1 MVTLFFV
8 QNCKKIRY
16 NSMKLISTSGNKT
29 FYVIPRKYDTGDITV
44 RLRNE
49 TTNISIDVTS
59 TPIVEGN
66 YLKFDA
72 VLGTL
77 VENNFYTMELIAS
90 NGGDIVYKDKVFCT
104 NQTVN
109 QSNNDYYD
117 INKNEYTTEDSY
129 NNDYVIIWA

>member
-1 MVTLFFV
+1 
-8 QNCKKIRY
+8 
-16 NSMKLISTSGNKT
+16 MKLISTSGNKT

-49 TTNISIDVTS
+49 TTNTSIEIIS

-90 NGGDIVYKDKVFCT
+90 NGGDIIYKDKVFCT
-104 NQTVN
+104 NQTID
-109 QSNNDYYD
+109 QSNNNYFD

-129 NNDYVIIWA
+129 NNDYVII

>member
-1 MVTLFFV
+1 
-8 QNCKKIRY
+8 
-16 NSMKLISTSGNKT
+16 MKLISTSGNKT
-29 FYVIPRKYDTGDITV
+29 FYVIPRKYNTGDITV

-104 NQTVN
+104 NQTVD

-117 INKNEYTTEDSY
+117 INKNEYTTENSY
-129 NNDYVIIWA
+129 NNDYVII

>member
-1 MVTLFFV
+1 V

-104 NQTVN
+104 NQTVD

-129 NNDYVIIWA
+129 NNDYVII

>member
-1 MVTLFFV
+1 V

-29 FYVIPRKYDTGDITV
+29 FYVIPRKYNTGDITV

-129 NNDYVIIWA
+129 NNDYVII